1 MRQIKQVGGN
11 HYGHLKYDTW
21 DLAMDTAMPFS
32 QASAI
37 KYIVQAPYKG
47 TTLLDIGKARGYIQG
62 MAKHDQGAAAP
73 IPEYGPDYIQHLSQC
88 TEKFID
94 QLALSGS
101 EITAIRELAQVHILD
116 RKSRARVFVDALRA
130 VDFLER
136 EYHDNQP

>member
-11 HYGHLKYDTW
+11 HYGPLKYDTW

-62 MAKHDQGAAAP
+62 MAKHDQGAAVP

-130 VDFLER
+130 VDFL
-136 EYHDNQP
+136 